1 MKTVLSVDVAK
12 NKSMIMLM
20 NSDGEILID
29 TKEIK
34 HNLEEFEKVKA
45 EIKEINPQ
53 NLTIFMESTGTY
65 HLPVERYFK
74 ENGFNTLVINSLTT
88 KNNYD
93 TIRKTKTDKKDC
105 YRLAKLFFVN
115 EVEYH
120 ELSKKDLYANLKAMT
135 RQYFYLLQQNVSCKN
150 RYKRLINICFPEL
163 EKIFKSTRIYDDT
176 ALNFIK
182 EFPHAEIVKEKRIDA
197 LYNNLYKTNGRNLNF
212 YKKLATTIKTASAN
226 SYPGVDKKHEDVQ
239 NLSYMAKIVQNN
251 VSCKNRYK
259 RLINICFPELEKIFK
274 STRIYEDTAL
284 NFIKEFPHAEIV
296 KEKRIDALYNNLYKT
311 NGRNLNFYKK
321 LATTIKTASINSYPG
336 VDKEHEDVK
345 NLSYMA
351 KIVQNNNNIINELR
365 EKMIETAKQS
375 PYFKIINSFYGIGEI
390 LTAEILG
397 ELGDITR
404 FDSPKE
410 IIAFCGLDPTI
421 KQSGK
426 SINVKGAISKRGN
439 KYARYILFNCSQMVV
454 KLGASNYPEHPVYIY
469 YQNKKAEG
477 KHYYESLTA
486 CSTKILRMLY
496 SMCKNNKQFLEN

>member
-20 NSDGEILID
+20 NSDGETLID

-34 HNLEEFEKVKA
+34 HNLENFEKVKE
-45 EIKEINPQ
+45 EIKEINPE
-53 NLTIFMESTGTY
+53 NLTVFMESTGTY

-120 ELSKKDLYANLKAMT
+120 DLSKKDLYANLKAMT
-135 RQYFYLLQQNVSCKN
+135 RQYFYLTQINVSYKN

-163 EKIFKSTRIYDDT
+163 EEIFKSSRIYEET

-182 EFPHAEIVKEKRIDA
+182 AFPHAYIVKEKRVDA
-197 LYNNLYKTNGRNLNF
+197 LYNNLYKTNSRHDYY
-212 YKKLATTIKTASAN
+212 YKRLAHKIKDIACN
-226 SYPGVDKKHEDVQ
+226 SYPGIDKDH
-239 NLSYMAKIVQNN
+239 S
-251 VSCKNRYK
+251 
-259 RLINICFPELEKIFK
+259 
-274 STRIYEDTAL
+274 
-284 NFIKEFPHAEIV
+284 
-296 KEKRIDALYNNLYKT
+296 
-311 NGRNLNFYKK
+311 
-321 LATTIKTASINSYPG
+321 
-336 VDKEHEDVK
+336 DVK
-345 NLSYMA
+345 NLSDIA
-351 KIVQNNNNIINELR
+351 GILQESIKNVNEIK

-375 PYFKIINSFYGIGEI
+375 PYFKIINSFYGIGDV
-390 LTAEILG
+390 LAAELLG
-397 ELGDITR
+397 ELGDIAR
-404 FDSPKE
+404 FDNHKQL
-410 IIAFCGLDPTI
+410 IAFCGLDPTI
-421 KQSGK
+421 IQSGK
-426 SINVKGAISKRGN
+426 SINVHGSISKRGD
-439 KYARYILFNCSQMVV
+439 KYVRWILFNISQMVV
-454 KLGASNYPEHPVYIY
+454 KLGHQCPSHPVYIY

-496 SMCKNNKQFLEN
+496 SMCKNNKQFLEK

>member
-34 HNLEEFEKVKA
+34 HNLEDFEKAKE
-45 EIKEINPQ
+45 EIKEISPE
-53 NLTIFMESTGTY
+53 NLTVFMESTGTY

-135 RQYFYLLQQNVSCKN
+135 RQYFYLLQNNVSCKN

-182 EFPHAEIVKEKRIDA
+182 EFPYAEIVKEKRIDA

-212 YKKLATTIKTASAN
+212 YKKLAT
-226 SYPGVDKKHEDVQ
+226 
-239 NLSYMAKIVQNN
+239 
-251 VSCKNRYK
+251 
-259 RLINICFPELEKIFK
+259 
-274 STRIYEDTAL
+274 
-284 NFIKEFPHAEIV
+284 
-296 KEKRIDALYNNLYKT
+296 
-311 NGRNLNFYKK
+311 
-321 LATTIKTASINSYPG
+321 
-336 VDKEHEDVK
+336 
-345 NLSYMA
+345 
-351 KIVQNNNNIINELR
+351 
-365 EKMIETAKQS
+365 
-375 PYFKIINSFYGIGEI
+375 
-390 LTAEILG
+390 
-397 ELGDITR
+397 
-404 FDSPKE
+404 
-410 IIAFCGLDPTI
+410 TI

-454 KLGASNYPEHPVYIY
+454 KLGASNYSEHPVYIY

>member
-20 NSDGEILID
+20 NSEGEIFID
-29 TKEIK
+29 TKEIN
-34 HNLEEFEKVKA
+34 HNLEDFEKVKE

-53 NLTIFMESTGTY
+53 NLTVFMESTGTY

-93 TIRKTKTDKKDC
+93 TIRKTKTDKKD
-105 YRLAKLFFVN
+105 
-115 EVEYH
+115 
-120 ELSKKDLYANLKAMT
+120 LYANLKAMT
-135 RQYFYLLQQNVSCKN
+135 RQYFYLL
-150 RYKRLINICFPEL
+150 
-163 EKIFKSTRIYDDT
+163 
-176 ALNFIK
+176 
-182 EFPHAEIVKEKRIDA
+182 
-197 LYNNLYKTNGRNLNF
+197 
-212 YKKLATTIKTASAN
+212 
-226 SYPGVDKKHEDVQ
+226 
-239 NLSYMAKIVQNN
+239 QNN

-274 STRIYEDTAL
+274 STRIYDDTAL

-375 PYFKIINSFYGIGEI
+375 PYYKIINSFYGIGDT

-426 SINVKGAISKRGN
+426 SINVKGAISKREN
-439 KYARYILFNCSQMVV
+439 KYERYILFNCSQMVV

>member
-29 TKEIK
+29 TKEIR
-34 HNLEEFEKVKA
+34 HNLKNFEKVKE
-45 EIKEINPQ
+45 EIKEINPEK
-53 NLTIFMESTGTY
+53 LTVFMESTGTY

-120 ELSKKDLYANLKAMT
+120 DLSKKDLYANLKAMT
-135 RQYFYLLQQNVSCKN
+135 RQYFYLTQINVSYKN

-163 EKIFKSTRIYDDT
+163 EEIFKSSRIYEET

-182 EFPHAEIVKEKRIDA
+182 AFPHAYIVKEKRVDA
-197 LYNNLYKTNGRNLNF
+197 LYNNLYKTNSRHDYY
-212 YKKLATTIKTASAN
+212 YKRLAHEIKDIASN
-226 SYPGVDKKHEDVQ
+226 SYPGIDKDH
-239 NLSYMAKIVQNN
+239 S
-251 VSCKNRYK
+251 
-259 RLINICFPELEKIFK
+259 
-274 STRIYEDTAL
+274 
-284 NFIKEFPHAEIV
+284 
-296 KEKRIDALYNNLYKT
+296 
-311 NGRNLNFYKK
+311 
-321 LATTIKTASINSYPG
+321 
-336 VDKEHEDVK
+336 DVK
-345 NLSYMA
+345 NLSDIA
-351 KIVQNNNNIINELR
+351 GILQENIKNVNDIK

-375 PYFKIINSFYGIGEI
+375 PYFKIINSFYGIGEV
-390 LTAEILG
+390 LAAELLG

-404 FDSPKE
+404 FDNHKQL
-410 IIAFCGLDPTI
+410 IAFCGLDPTI
-421 KQSGK
+421 IQSGK
-426 SINVKGAISKRGN
+426 SINVHGSISKRGD
-439 KYARYILFNCSQMVV
+439 KYVRWILFNISQMVV
-454 KLGASNYPEHPVYIY
+454 KLGHQCPNHPVYIY

-496 SMCKNNKQFLEN
+496 TMCKNNKQFLEN

>member
-20 NSDGEILID
+20 NSDGEIFID
-29 TKEIK
+29 TKEIN
-34 HNLEEFEKVKA
+34 HNLEDFEKVKE

-53 NLTIFMESTGTY
+53 NLTVFMESTGTY

-120 ELSKKDLYANLKAMT
+120 DLSKKDLYANLKAMT
-135 RQYFYLLQQNVSCKN
+135 RQYFYLLQNNVSCKN
-150 RYKRLINICFPEL
+150 RYKRLLNICFPEL

-212 YKKLATTIKTASAN
+212 YKKLAT
-226 SYPGVDKKHEDVQ
+226 
-239 NLSYMAKIVQNN
+239 
-251 VSCKNRYK
+251 
-259 RLINICFPELEKIFK
+259 
-274 STRIYEDTAL
+274 
-284 NFIKEFPHAEIV
+284 
-296 KEKRIDALYNNLYKT
+296 
-311 NGRNLNFYKK
+311 
-321 LATTIKTASINSYPG
+321 
-336 VDKEHEDVK
+336 
-345 NLSYMA
+345 
-351 KIVQNNNNIINELR
+351 
-365 EKMIETAKQS
+365 
-375 PYFKIINSFYGIGEI
+375 
-390 LTAEILG
+390 
-397 ELGDITR
+397 
-404 FDSPKE
+404 
-410 IIAFCGLDPTI
+410 TI

>member
-20 NSDGEILID
+20 NSDGEIFID
-29 TKEIK
+29 TKEIN
-34 HNLEEFEKVKA
+34 HNLEDFEKVKE

-53 NLTIFMESTGTY
+53 NLTVFMESTGTY

-120 ELSKKDLYANLKAMT
+120 DLSKKDLYANLKAMT
-135 RQYFYLLQQNVSCKN
+135 RQYFYLLQNNVSCKN

-212 YKKLATTIKTASAN
+212 YKKLATTIK
-226 SYPGVDKKHEDVQ
+226 
-239 NLSYMAKIVQNN
+239 
-251 VSCKNRYK
+251 
-259 RLINICFPELEKIFK
+259 
-274 STRIYEDTAL
+274 
-284 NFIKEFPHAEIV
+284 
-296 KEKRIDALYNNLYKT
+296 
-311 NGRNLNFYKK
+311 
-321 LATTIKTASINSYPG
+321 
-336 VDKEHEDVK
+336 
-345 NLSYMA
+345 
-351 KIVQNNNNIINELR
+351 
-365 EKMIETAKQS
+365 
-375 PYFKIINSFYGIGEI
+375 
-390 LTAEILG
+390 
-397 ELGDITR
+397 
-404 FDSPKE
+404 
-410 IIAFCGLDPTI
+410 
-421 KQSGK
+421 QSGK
-426 SINVKGAISKRGN
+426 SINVKGAISKREN
-439 KYARYILFNCSQMVV
+439 KYERYILFNCSQMVV